1 MCNLKTNIR
10 QALDILRLHFDD
22 YFSLRKIAK
31 SLNISRKT
39 VTRIV
44 NRFTDS
50 GFSWPLENSNLVEIE
65 QILFP
70 VSKRVALS
78 KEHPDMQVVFEEM
91 KIKGATL
98 QQLHYEYL
106 AQNPDGI
113 GYTRFCELF
122 RDYKKSLKFSLRMSH
137 VAGERVFVDYAGPT
151 ITVHLGQGETRQ
163 AQIFVGVLGASN
175 YIYADAVWSQSIEDW
190 IGSHVR
196 MFEHFGGVPVEVI
209 CDNLKSGVS
218 RASRTNPIVQ
228 SDYADMA
235 RHFNTIIF
243 PARAYKPK
251 DKSKAEGGVLIV
263 ERWIMYRIRKQVFTS
278 LQHLNEV
285 ISELL
290 VEVNARPFK
299 KMPGNRI
306 EAFEKMD
313 KPALKP
319 LPVDAYEYRK
329 FKVASVGHDYHVKVE
344 GHFYS
349 VPHRLARC
357 KVEALYT
364 ATSVEINHK
373 GNRVAIH
380 PRSHLF
386 GGHTTTK
393 SHMPEEHRQYI
404 YSADAAVEWAKNI
417 GSATENFMQN
427 IIEASRNQSFTYR
440 NVQRIKSLAK
450 SYGDERL
457 EHACQIIID
466 AGGDKVDAIESV
478 LKNNIDLAK
487 VSDSS
492 TLYDANFDHSNIRGS
507 HYYN

>member
-1 MCNLKTNIR
+1 VAAKELAEAL
-10 QALDILRLHFDD
+10 QATEHRIM
-22 YFSLRKIAK
+22 KIDLSQFGGSA
-31 SLNISRKT
+31 L
-39 VTRIV
+39 
-44 NRFTDS
+44 TDS
-50 GFSWPLENSNLVEIE
+50 DIAVPDAQDSVDGDIPVTYGPARNTVFLSMALAWAEVVEARDI
-65 QILFP
+65 F
-70 VSKRVALS
+70 
-78 KEHPDMQVVFEEM
+78 
-91 KIKGATL
+91 
-98 QQLHYEYL
+98 
-106 AQNPDGI
+106 I
-113 GYTRFCELF
+113 G
-122 RDYKKSLKFSLRMSH
+122 
-137 VAGERVFVDYAGPT
+137 VNAVDY
-151 ITVHLGQGETRQ
+151 
-163 AQIFVGVLGASN
+163 
-175 YIYADAVWSQSIEDW
+175 
-190 IGSHVR
+190 
-196 MFEHFGGVPVEVI
+196 
-209 CDNLKSGVS
+209 SGYPDC
-218 RASRTNPIVQ
+218 R
-228 SDYADMA
+228 
-235 RHFNTIIF
+235 
-243 PARAYKPK
+243 PA
-251 DKSKAEGGVLIV
+251 
-263 ERWIMYRIRKQVFTS
+263 F
-278 LQHLNEV
+278 
-285 ISELL
+285 
-290 VEVNARPFK
+290 
-299 KMPGNRI
+299 I

-344 GHFYS
+344 DHFYS

-357 KVEALYT
+357 KVEAIYT
-364 ATSVEINHK
+364 ASSVEINHK

-404 YSADAAVEWAKNI
+404 YSADEAVEWAKNI